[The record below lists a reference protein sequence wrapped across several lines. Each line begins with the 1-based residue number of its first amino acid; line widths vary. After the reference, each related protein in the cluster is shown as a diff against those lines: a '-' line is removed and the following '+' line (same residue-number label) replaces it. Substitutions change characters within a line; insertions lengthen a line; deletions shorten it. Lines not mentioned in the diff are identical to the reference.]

1 GTSALQIA
9 DDDAVL
15 MTLADGDLVDA
26 DHARRR
32 TPGARELLLHVAL
45 IEVLDRAVMKAL
57 QVTDCLD
64 GHRATECAD
73 VPREAP
79 RVARVRRAPVKL
91 LYEHV
96 LAAGT
101 PDAPAFEL
109 QPDPPPGEPQIA
121 DAYGT
126 TIEATTAAEPAA
138 RALPSFFRRRSTT

>member
-1 GTSALQIA
+1 KRGRSERTPHVHHRQSDARRLCGSQPQEERIQVFLLAPLAADPDGTSALQIA

-79 RVARVRRAPVKL
+79 
-91 LYEHV
+91 
-96 LAAGT
+96 
-101 PDAPAFEL
+101 
-109 QPDPPPGEPQIA
+109 
-121 DAYGT
+121 
-126 TIEATTAAEPAA
+126 
-138 RALPSFFRRRSTT
+138 